1 MLPRIHLLKL
11 ECMQKVSVGLATVKV
26 SFSGMHLFP
35 DLETSREIACRRLI
49 GKSTCGALLLWVKA
63 GSSVLAQLT
72 GSKQLYHPTPPQ
84 STVCSFGDLL
94 GSLPKKK
101 KLFVTL
107 NSTSLSQHPAKEAF
121 HHFRPY

>member
-49 GKSTCGALLLWVKA
+49 GKSTCGALLTL
-63 GSSVLAQLT
+63 GESRQLSI
-72 GSKQLYHPTPPQ
+72 GAIDRQ
-84 STVCSFGDLL
+84 
-94 GSLPKKK
+94 
-101 KLFVTL
+101 
-107 NSTSLSQHPAKEAF
+107 
-121 HHFRPY
+121 